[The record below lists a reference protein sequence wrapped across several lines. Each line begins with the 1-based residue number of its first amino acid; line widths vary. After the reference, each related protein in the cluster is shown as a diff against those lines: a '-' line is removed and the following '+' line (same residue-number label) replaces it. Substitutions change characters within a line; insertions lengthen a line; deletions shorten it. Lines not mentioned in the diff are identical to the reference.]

1 MTISQRSIRL
11 VRNYCVILP
20 VMRRAWSMD
29 GESSQISLLPLKGG
43 ISLLKIG
50 VEMKISIVMSAMV
63 SPICLQQQWQ

>member
-11 VRNYCVILP
+11 VRNFFVILP

-43 ISLLKIG
+43 IPLLEIG
-50 VEMKISIVMSAMV
+50 VEMKVMSAMV
-63 SPICLQQQWQ
+63 SPICLQ

>member
-29 GESSQISLLPLKGG
+29 GESSQISLLSLKGG
-43 ISLLKIG
+43 IPLLEIG
-50 VEMKISIVMSAMV
+50 VEMKVMSAMV
-63 SPICLQQQWQ
+63 SPICLQ